1 VVHPDGVGYAN
12 WVAPGRPDVEI
23 DDSDSA
29 EVPLWRLERYGA
41 IDAAFTAN
49 TPPEP
54 HWYLAM
60 IATHPDWQRRGV
72 GAALM
77 EVVFAEADQAGL
89 GCYLE
94 TETEANVAYYRLHGF
109 EVRTEWDLTVAGSD
123 PMSAAPTCGA
133 CGAARADSAVLVA
146 STHLALDVASGV
158 ARRDGLAL
166 VAFGAALAD
175 TEFDLD
181 PAVAE
186 VHRQRHT
193 DTRSRSI
200 RSASRLI
207 SARCSN
213 NLRERS
219 GSWAP

>member
-1 VVHPDGVGYAN
+1 MAPQARDVRPAAPSDLASLVITGHRAFADDPVIRWCFPDDDDFTANGHQLFEWVLTRGLARGTLWCTPDGVGYAN
-12 WVAPGRPDVEI
+12 WVAPGRHDVEI

-77 EVVFAEADQAGL
+77 EVVFSEADQAGL

-94 TETEANVAYYRLHGF
+94 TETEANVAYYRHHGF
-109 EVRTEWDLTVAGSD
+109 EVRTEWDLTVAGERPD
-123 PMSAAPTCGA
+123 ERGPHMWGMW
-133 CGAARADSAVLVA
+133 
-146 STHLALDVASGV
+146 
-158 ARRDGLAL
+158 
-166 VAFGAALAD
+166 
-175 TEFDLD
+175 
-181 PAVAE
+181 
-186 VHRQRHT
+186 
-193 DTRSRSI
+193 RSPR
-200 RSASRLI
+200 
-207 SARCSN
+207 
-213 NLRERS
+213 
-219 GSWAP
+219 